1 MELLL
6 ERCTLRSWRVTD
18 APRLAQLAND
28 RTIWLN
34 LRDRF
39 PHPYTRADADVF
51 IAREAGASPEQNFA
65 IAVDDQPVGAIGL
78 IVGEDIYRV
87 SSEIGYWLGAEWR
100 GQGIAS
106 EALRGLSA
114 WAFEY
119 FGLQRIHAHVFTWN
133 PLSARV
139 LERSGFTLEST
150 ARNIAIKDGKVTD
163 EWIYVMLREQ
173 R

>member
-6 ERCTLRSWRVTD
+6 ERCTSRSLRVTD
-18 APRLAQLAND
+18 APRLAQIATD
-28 RTIWLN
+28 RTIWIN

-39 PHPYTRADADVF
+39 PHPYTRADADAF
-51 IAREAGASPEQNFA
+51 ITRETGQSPERNFA
-65 IAVDDQPVGAIGL
+65 VAVDDQPVGAIGL
-78 IVGEDIYRV
+78 VLGEDIYRV
-87 SSEIGYWLGAEWR
+87 SAEIGYWLGAEWR
-100 GQGIAS
+100 GQGIAG

-114 WAFEY
+114 WAFEF
-119 FGLQRIHAHVFTWN
+119 FGLQRIHANVFTWN

-150 ARNIAIKDGKVTD
+150 ARSIAIKDGTVTD
-163 EWIYVMLREQ
+163 EWIYVRLRDQ